1 MGPYWNL
8 IKIAILQFDQN
19 SYYGLFQ
26 TRALLGTISND
37 GLIRNYFESGP
48 HWGLYQIRAVLGTI
62 SNKGFTRD
70 NFGLGPY

>member
-8 IKIAILQFDQN
+8 IKRTILQFDQN

-26 TRALLGTISND
+26 TRATISND

-62 SNKGFTRD
+62 SNKGFTRN